1 MRNAAATVADRFH
14 TDAEPDTLVSLAIPG
29 KEEFLLSS
37 PCQSVRLSG
46 FVSLLSGTTETT
58 ATMPV
63 HAISHY
69 DLSASYRIADWRTVY
84 DNSAG
89 ATPHSSVTDA
99 LLGKEKIQT
108 LCLIV

>member
-1 MRNAAATVADRFH
+1 MRSAAATVADRFH

-46 FVSLLSGTTETT
+46 FLSLLFDTTKTT
-58 ATMPV
+58 TTMPV

-69 DLSASYRIADWRTVY
+69 DPSASYLKRLMTTALEPLHILQLLT
-84 DNSAG
+84 S
-89 ATPHSSVTDA
+89 SSVR
-99 LLGKEKIQT
+99 KIYRYSA
-108 LCLIV
+108 